1 MNETDM
7 LLDEGHETEMTEE
20 ELAEARG
27 DFVEEP
33 DQEDAGDDELSEDDI
48 NSLADLAGSAA
59 TDDDGGG
66 ETADGDD
73 VEGGE
78 EDSSESA
85 DKNERDNADNKGD
98 QHPETV
104 PYQRFSYKVKE
115 HNQLKAQFNELQE
128 QHKSLLDLFNKSM
141 AGKGQADQGGDAGS
155 NDAGG
160 ATDEFNLEEKLVEHS
175 EAVANGDVE
184 EASRLMKEII
194 DNQVNMSKNMTAQ
207 AIREYEAGLEQKS
220 AESFVKEILSEHEDF
235 FKDPVQLKAFDSLKI
250 SLITEDG
257 YSLKDALVAAEKAF
271 FGEKETGGD
280 PKKTE
285 TDDANDLRAKALA
298 AQKKKAI
305 DRNADASKRQPPTTA
320 AAGHGQRGKA
330 TKKGALAF
338 SEKEYAQMTEEE
350 KAEARGDVL

>member
-1 MNETDM
+1 MNETDT
-7 LLDEGHETEMTEE
+7 LLDEGQTVETEMTEE

-33 DQEDAGDDELSEDDI
+33 DQETAGDDELSEDDI

-66 ETADGDD
+66 ETAGGD
-73 VEGGE
+73 EAKGGE
-78 EDSSESA
+78 EGSA
-85 DKNERDNADNKGD
+85 EGSDQGGENTDKGE
-98 QHPETV
+98 QYPETM
-104 PYQRFSYKVKE
+104 PYSRFAYEVKKRHE
-115 HNQLKAQFNELQE
+115 LKEQFNDLQE

-141 AGKGQADQGGDAGS
+141 AGKGQGDQGGDAGA
-155 NDAGG
+155 NNTGG

-184 EASRLMKEII
+184 EASKLMKEII
-194 DNQVNMSKNMTAQ
+194 DNQVNMSKNMAAQ

-220 AESFVKEILSEHEDF
+220 AESLVNEILSEHKDF

-257 YSLKDALVAAEKAF
+257 YSLKDALVAAKKAF

-280 PKKTE
+280 SKNTD
-285 TDDANDLRAKALA
+285 TDDADDLRAKALA
-298 AQKKKAI
+298 AQKKKSI
-305 DRNADASKRQPPTTA
+305 ERNADASKRQPPSTA

-338 SEKEYAQMTEEE
+338 SEKEYSQMTEEE